1 MTDAGKY
8 KYSGYSI
15 GSDSHSEISLIY
27 GSMGRNIINFGAY
40 ISSSVYVDNENKNI
54 LILGALAAQ
63 GFDDTI
69 LRAEA
74 KYLISFTQP
83 NKRFKLRL
91 HYNENNS
98 FLFVNATKLYQF
110 KAKDSATNHYT
121 LGLDN
126 SSKDFTINIMKK
138 TGFGGVVKFFFV
150 FNPININDIL
160 GYYK

>member
-15 GSDSHSEISLIY
+15 GFDSCSEILLTY
-27 GSMGRNIINFGAY
+27 GSMGRNIISFGAN
-40 ISSSVYVDNENKNI
+40 ISSSVFVDNENKNI
-54 LILGALAAQ
+54 LILSAVPAQ
-63 GFDDTI
+63 GFDDTT

-74 KYLISFTQP
+74 KYPISFTQP
-83 NKRFKLRL
+83 NKRFVLRL

-110 KAKDSATNHYT
+110 KAKDSATNHYA
-121 LGLDN
+121 LGLGN

-138 TGFGGVVKFFFV
+138 TGFGGVVKFF
-150 FNPININDIL
+150 L
-160 GYYK
+160 GF